1 MLGVF
6 SSQLKE
12 QQYLERTPEVFLEW
26 ARTVLAGVTGPSV
39 ADLLG
44 HFSTAFRQAFA
55 LLVVQEWKARKDLTT
70 SLI

>member
-1 MLGVF
+1 MPGVF

-26 ARTVLAGVTGPSV
+26 ARTVLAGVTAGPSE

-55 LLVVQEWKARKDLTT
+55 LVQEWKARRDLTT
-70 SLI
+70 FLI